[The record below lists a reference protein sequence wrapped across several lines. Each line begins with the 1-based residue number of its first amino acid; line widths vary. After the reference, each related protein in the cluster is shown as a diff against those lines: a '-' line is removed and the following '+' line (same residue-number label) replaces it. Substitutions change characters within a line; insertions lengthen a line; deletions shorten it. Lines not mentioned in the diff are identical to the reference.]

1 MLFGKN
7 VNRYYLKY
15 AHFFILGLIALVMVD
30 IYQLEIPEII
40 GNIIDGIKDAT
51 ITSLIIKDFMK
62 DLAIIV
68 AIMFV
73 GRFLWRVCIFGN
85 GIRIEADLRERLF
98 AHSEKLDQTYY
109 QENKTG
115 ALMALYTNDLTT
127 IRQAFASGTIMF
139 VDATLLGTLA
149 MIRMIKI
156 DLLMSLFASI
166 PLLILALCG
175 GIIGRY
181 MRKKFEERQKSFADM
196 SDFAQ
201 ESISGISVIKAFVK
215 EGKEL
220 LAFSK
225 INRDYMDK
233 NISFVKASTL
243 LQVLITALISLVI
256 IVILGYGGYLVFQ
269 GTITIGKL
277 TAYISYFGTLTWPMA
292 AIAQLINMM
301 SQAKASLKR
310 INDLLNHSID
320 VKDTAEPVTNHEF
333 KGNITFSHLTFAYPK
348 TEQKV
353 LEDITFEV
361 KAGESLGIIGRT
373 GSGKT
378 TIVDLLLRVY
388 NVEENQIRLDDVDIM
403 NLPIKDIRDHI
414 AYVPQDN
421 FLYSDTIRN
430 NIDFAANTHDED
442 KIIKASIMAD
452 VDKNIQEFAQGY
464 DTILGERGVTVS
476 GGQKQRISIARAL
489 IKDATILVLDDAVSA
504 VDTKTEEQILK
515 NLKELRQGKTTILIA
530 HRISTIQSCDKIL
543 VLDEGK
549 VVAFGPHK
557 QLIKTNLLY
566 AKMVKLQLLEDEV
579 SQS

>member
-7 VNRYYLKY
+7 VNRYYFKY
-15 AHFFILGLIALVMVD
+15 AHFFILGLIALVLVD

-40 GNIIDGIKDAT
+40 GNIIDGIKDET
-51 ITSLIIKDFMK
+51 ITSLIIKEFMK

-196 SDFAQ
+196 SDFTQ

-256 IVILGYGGYLVFQ
+256 IVIFGYGGYLVYTD
-269 GTITIGKL
+269 TITIGKL
-277 TAYISYFGTLTWPMA
+277 AAYVSYFGTLTWPMA

-310 INDLLNHSID
+310 INGLLNHSVD
-320 VKDTAEPVTNHEF
+320 VKDNEEPITNHEF
-333 KGNITFSHLTFAYPK
+333 KGNIAFSHLTFAYPK

-388 NVEENQIRLDDVDIM
+388 NVEADKILLDDVDIM
-403 NLPIKDIRDHI
+403 NLPIKDIRNNI

-442 KIIKASIMAD
+442 KIIKAAIMAD

-489 IKDATILVLDDAVSA
+489 AKDATILVLDDAVSA

-515 NLKELRQGKTTILIA
+515 NLKALRQGKTTILIA

-557 QLIKTNLLY
+557 QLIKTNPLY